1 MRPRIGVDVGGTFT
15 DVVRYDVDDGT
26 LATTKVLTSSEAPGK
41 VIAEAFDSLGVEA
54 ESLGLFIHATT
65 LVTNLILERKGAKV
79 GLLTTRGFRD
89 VLEIGLSY
97 REEGYNLQRP
107 KALPLVSRPMRR
119 ELSERVS
126 RDGQVLVPLDER
138 DVEREALTLKAA
150 GVEAIAVAFMHSYAN
165 PVHEH
170 AVREIVKRLW
180 PEVEMSLSSDV
191 DPQIREYERTSTTV
205 LNAYAMP
212 AVASYLSRLS
222 AELHTPPAASFYMHS
237 GGGVV
242 PAQRIRA
249 RPIDLVASGP
259 GAGVMAALFL
269 GDTLG
274 LGNLVTFDVG
284 GTSSDVCLIEDGRIR
299 ERDSIEVEWG
309 IPMRVRCIDVIS
321 VGAGGG
327 SIAWVDAGNAL
338 RVGPRSAGARPGPA
352 CYGLGGQEPTV
363 TDANLVLGVL
373 DPNRFLGGRIRLDR
387 DAAVESMSSIAG
399 HFGMD
404 VERVSQ
410 GIRRIATVSMAQAVR
425 TITVQKG
432 IDPRT
437 FTLVAFGGAGG
448 QHALDVAAEM
458 EMPRVLLP
466 PFASTLSALGLM
478 TADLRATERTAF
490 LRPLEEEHGD
500 SATIFESLRRRALTS
515 LGDVDEGTDVLEER
529 FCSLRYLGQSH
540 ELTVPIP
547 ARGWDGMRQEFE
559 DLHQRLYGTRLGDPI
574 EAVALGTTLTRV
586 LPKIALPEWT
596 PKPGEADL
604 GLVSLV
610 GLGDVPAY
618 WRPCLAVGHRIAGPC
633 VVYEVD
639 STVAIRSGWSG
650 TVGRYGE
657 LLCEVD

>member
-15 DVVRYDVDDGT
+15 DVVMYDEDDGH
-26 LATTKVLTSSEAPGK
+26 LATTKVLTSSHTPGK
-41 VIAEAFDSLGVEA
+41 VMSEAFDSLGVEA
-54 ESLGLFIHATT
+54 ETLGMFIHATT
-65 LVTNLILERKGAKV
+65 LVTNLILERKGARV

-107 KALPLVSRPMRR
+107 KAAPLVPRPLRR

-126 RDGQVLVPLDER
+126 GEGQVLVPLDAGE
-138 DVEREALTLKAA
+138 VEREVLALKQA
-150 GVEAIAVAFMHSYAN
+150 GVEAIAVCFMHSYAN
-165 PVHEH
+165 PAHEY
-170 AVREIVKRLW
+170 AVREIVASVW
-180 PEVEMSLSSDV
+180 PDVEVSLSSDV
-191 DPQIREYERTSTTV
+191 DPQVREYERTSTTV
-205 LNAYAMP
+205 LNAYSMP
-212 AVASYLSRLS
+212 AVASYISKLS
-222 AELHTPPAASFYMHS
+222 AEVHTPPAASFYMHS

-269 GDTLG
+269 GEKLG
-274 LGNLVTFDVG
+274 LRDLVTFDVG
-284 GTSSDVCLIEDGRIR
+284 GTSSDVCLIEDSRIR

-338 RVGPRSAGARPGPA
+338 KIGPRSAGAHPGPV
-352 CYGLGGQEPTV
+352 CYGLGGSEPTV
-363 TDANLVLGVL
+363 TDANLVLGIL
-373 DPNRFLGGRIRLDR
+373 DPDRFLGGRIHLDR
-387 DAAVESMSSIAG
+387 EAAVKSMAPIAA
-399 HFGMD
+399 HFGID
-404 VERVSQ
+404 AERVSQ

-432 IDPRT
+432 IDPRK

-458 EMPRVLLP
+458 EMPRVMLP

-490 LRPLEEEHGD
+490 LRPLQDERGD
-500 SATIFESLRRRALTS
+500 STAVFENLRSKALVS
-515 LGDVDEGTDVLEER
+515 LGDVDRAGDVVEER
-529 FCSLRYLGQSH
+529 FCSMRYLGQSH

-547 ARGWDGMRQEFE
+547 SGGWQGMQEDFE
-559 DLHQRLYGTRLGDPI
+559 DLHERLYGTRLGDPI
-574 EAVALGTTLTRV
+574 ETVALGITLTRV
-586 LPKIALPEWT
+586 LPKIVLPEWS
-596 PKPGEADL
+596 PEPGEADI
-604 GLVSLV
+604 GSVSLV
-610 GLGDVPAY
+610 GVGDVPAY
-618 WRPCLAVGHRIAGPC
+618 WRPSLAVGQRIAGPC
-633 VVYEVD
+633 LVYEVD
-639 STVAIRSGWSG
+639 STVAVRGGWSG

-657 LLCEVD
+657 LLCAAD

>member
-15 DVVRYDVDDGT
+15 DVVMYDEDDAS
-26 LATTKVLTSSEAPGK
+26 LATTKVLTSSHTPGK
-41 VIAEAFDSLGVEA
+41 VVSEAFDSLGVEA
-54 ESLGLFIHATT
+54 ETLGMFIHATT
-65 LVTNLILERKGAKV
+65 LVTNLILERSGARV

-107 KALPLVSRPMRR
+107 KAAPLVPRPLRR

-126 RDGQVLVPLDER
+126 GEGQVLVPLDAGE
-138 DVEREALTLKAA
+138 VEREVLALKQA
-150 GVEAIAVAFMHSYAN
+150 GVEAIAVCFMHSYAN
-165 PVHEH
+165 PAHEH
-170 AVREIVKRLW
+170 AVREIVASVW
-180 PEVEMSLSSDV
+180 PDVEVSLSSDV
-191 DPQIREYERTSTTV
+191 DPQVREYERTSTTV

-212 AVASYLSRLS
+212 AVASYISKLS
-222 AELHTPPAASFYMHS
+222 AEVHTPPAASFYMHS

-269 GDTLG
+269 GEKMG
-274 LGNLVTFDVG
+274 LRDLVTFDVG
-284 GTSSDVCLIEDGRIR
+284 GTSSDVCLIEDSRIR

-338 RVGPRSAGARPGPA
+338 KIGPRSAGAHPGPV
-352 CYGLGGQEPTV
+352 CYGLGGSEPTV
-363 TDANLVLGVL
+363 TDANLVLGIL
-373 DPNRFLGGRIRLDR
+373 DPDRFLGGRIHLDR
-387 DAAVESMSSIAG
+387 EAAVKSMAPIAT
-399 HFGMD
+399 HFGID
-404 VERVSQ
+404 AERVSQ

-432 IDPRT
+432 IDPRK

-458 EMPRVLLP
+458 EMPRVVLP

-490 LRPLEEEHGD
+490 LRPLQDERGD
-500 SATIFESLRRRALTS
+500 STAIFENLRRKALVS
-515 LGDVDEGTDVLEER
+515 LGDVNRADDVEER
-529 FCSLRYLGQSH
+529 FCSMRYLGQSH

-547 ARGWDGMRQEFE
+547 SGGWQDMQEDFE
-559 DLHQRLYGTRLGDPI
+559 DLHERLYGTRLGDPI
-574 EAVALGTTLTRV
+574 ETVALGITLTRV
-586 LPKIALPEWT
+586 LPKIVLPEWS
-596 PKPGEADL
+596 PEPGEADI
-604 GLVSLV
+604 GSVSLV
-610 GLGDVPAY
+610 GVGDVPAY
-618 WRPCLAVGHRIAGPC
+618 WRPSLAVGQRIAGPC
-633 VVYEVD
+633 IVYEVD
-639 STVAIRSGWSG
+639 STVAVRAGWSG

-657 LLCEVD
+657 LLCAAD